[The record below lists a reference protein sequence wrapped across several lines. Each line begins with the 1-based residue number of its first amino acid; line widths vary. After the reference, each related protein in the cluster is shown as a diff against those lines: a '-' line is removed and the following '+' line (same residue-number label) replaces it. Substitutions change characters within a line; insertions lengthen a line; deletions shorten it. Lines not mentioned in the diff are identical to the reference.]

1 MSKLYVG
8 NLPSDCNESAL
19 RQLFQEHSLAC
30 TTILVKRG
38 GYAFVDCADQSTA
51 DRAIDKLNGYTY
63 LGSSLVVE
71 PSVASSAKKRSG
83 IAKALVSNIP
93 AQARPEDLE
102 ALFSAYGQI
111 QNIDKLSSRDPNTQT
126 LLVSYETQEQVQH
139 AVNQLNGYDF
149 DGNPLKVEM
158 SSAEGRRR
166 GRSQRSGGVA
176 FSGLPGSGRQTDF
189 PLRIL
194 VQSDMVGAIIG
205 RQGSTIRQIT
215 QVSRARVD
223 VHRKDNV
230 GSLEK
235 AITIY
240 GNPENCTNACKKILD
255 VMQQEATSTNK
266 GEITLKIL
274 AHNNLIGRIIGKGGN
289 TIKRIMQDTDSKI
302 TVSSINDIN
311 SFNLERIITVKGTID
326 NMSKAESMIS
336 SKLRQSYE
344 NDLQAMAP
352 QSMMF
357 PGLHPMAMM
366 STAGMGY
373 SSRGPGLYG
382 SGPAPY
388 PYQGSLPTQQ
398 GVPASDTQ
406 ETTFLY
412 IPNNSVGAIIGTK
425 GSHIRNI
432 IRFSGASVKIAPLE
446 QDKPAEQ
453 QTERKVT
460 IIGSPE
466 SQWKAQYLI
475 FEKMREE
482 GYVAGTEDV
491 RLTIEILVPST
502 QVGRIIGKGGQNVR
516 ELQRVTGS
524 VIKLSEQ
531 QATPPSAEEET
542 TVHIIGPFFSVQ
554 SAQRR
559 IRAMVLQSGTP
570 GGTGGTGSR
579 AGRGSSQE
587 GASRSKRD
595 GSATSQ
601 GGMTS
606 QPSSQQQS
614 SGSPSSQQQQP
625 PQSPQSQ

>member
-19 RQLFQEHSLAC
+19 RQLFQDHNLSC

-38 GYAFVDCADQSTA
+38 GYAFVDCTDQSVA

-71 PSVASSAKKRSG
+71 PSVASGPKKRG
-83 IAKALVSNIP
+83 AGCKVLVSNLP
-93 AQARPEDLE
+93 SNARLEDLE
-102 ALFSAYGQI
+102 LLFSNCGQVQVQI
-111 QNIDKLSSRDPNTQT
+111 SRDPNTQT
-126 LLVSYETQEQVQH
+126 ALISYETQEQAQQ
-139 AVNQLNGYDF
+139 AVNQFNGHEY
-149 DGNPLKVEM
+149 DGNTLKVEM
-158 SSAEGRRR
+158 STAESRRR
-166 GRSQRSGGVA
+166 GRSQRSGVAYSGV
-176 FSGLPGSGRQTDF
+176 SGSGRQTDF

-215 QVSRARVD
+215 QTTRARVD

-230 GSLEK
+230 GAQEK

-240 GNPENCTNACKKILD
+240 GNPENCTNACKKILE
-255 VMQQEATSTNK
+255 VMQQEANSMNK
-266 GEITLKIL
+266 GTDITLKIL
-274 AHNNLIGRIIGKGGN
+274 AHNNLIGRIIGKGGT
-289 TIKRIMQDTDSKI
+289 TIKRIMQDTDTKI

-388 PYQGSLPTQQ
+388 PYQASLPTQQ
-398 GVPASDTQ
+398 GVPAADTQ
-406 ETTFLY
+406 ETAFLY
-412 IPNNSVGAIIGTK
+412 IPNSSVGAIIGTK

-460 IIGSPE
+460 IVGSPE

-482 GYVAGTEDV
+482 GFVSGTDDV
-491 RLTIEILVPST
+491 RLTIEILVPSA

-531 QATPPSAEEET
+531 QSTSPSADEEA

-559 IRAMVLQSGTP
+559 IRSMVLQSGAA
-570 GGTGGTGSR
+570 GAGAGSR

-587 GASRSKRD
+587 GGSRSRRD

-601 GGMTS
+601 QGGSTTQQHS
-606 QPSSQQQS
+606 TQQQS
-614 SGSPSSQQQQP
+614 SSSPSSQQ
-625 PQSPQSQ
+625 PQNQ